1 MLCPVGNVTLP
12 TPVFIAGGA
21 LAVLAGYVAG
31 SLVHDSDSGG
41 ALSSVVSYQPRT
53 AELCLSGDAPAE
65 HDQADEDGVLCG
77 KWSPSRGAERPVKG
91 DTFRFV
97 AIDRQI
103 TEEADE
109 SDVVIFGTVVE

>member
-21 LAVLAGYVAG
+21 LCLLAGYVAG
-31 SLVHDSDSGG
+31 SLVETAGRDGKT
-41 ALSSVVSYQPRT
+41 ATVVSYQPAS
-53 AELCLSGDAPAE
+53 AEICLSGDAAAE
-65 HDQADEDGVLCG
+65 HEMADDEGTLCG
-77 KWSPSRGAERPVKG
+77 TWTHSRGARPPAKG

-97 AIDRQI
+97 AVDHQL